1 MKHRILHKVNILI
14 VVLLL
19 VLPSG
24 LHAQTLADGGPSAP
38 PATDPS
44 VQVDLDLALQCA
56 LDRSWRMERL
66 KLDLQRDQ
74 YNLEASRA
82 GLKSNA
88 SMNFTLPNYDQSI
101 KEIIDPDTGN
111 PKVIST
117 RGARYQ
123 AGLSIRQ
130 PLPTDGV
137 VSLNGQFNR
146 TQDMLFSYTPGL
158 KTYNSKF
165 FLRLEQPLLRPNGIQ
180 MDIRRAELR
189 LERTELRFVDQQ
201 IDIIN
206 DVSRSY
212 FELYERT
219 YQAWLADEEVQRL
232 ERAYAIG
239 RRRFQAGSL
248 TEVEMLQLDVDLA
261 DRRDRASASEGRL
274 ARKKS
279 DFKQDIGM
287 GLDEEVAVEID
298 LTYTPVAIDQQLAI
312 QRALEHRTEVRQN
325 EISLEF
331 DKMDLKERRSWNSI
345 QGTLS
350 LTLGLEGRGEDTDQL
365 YDAFAEPDQNRG
377 AAITFRV
384 PLWDWGR
391 NKAQVNSKL
400 TELEKVERS
409 LEESK
414 LNIERE
420 VRDVVDRVGEAQR
433 RLELLVS
440 SVEAADRSFRLS
452 LRQFESGAL
461 GTQDLILIQ
470 NRLAEARRSYLNA
483 YLDYRRALIDLMRRT
498 YWDWERDQPLLDTLM
513 TFAEEQQQD
522 H

>member
-1 MKHRILHKVNILI
+1 MKRIIPPTLTALI
-14 VVLLL
+14 GGMILLL
-19 VLPSG
+19 PVD
-24 LHAQTLADGGPSAP
+24 LHAQTVPGGGRPSPAD
-38 PATDPS
+38 PAQA
-44 VQVDLDLALQCA
+44 VQIDLDLALRYA
-56 LDRSWRMERL
+56 LDQSWRMERL

-74 YNLEASRA
+74 FNLEASRA

-88 SMNFTLPNYDQSI
+88 NMNFTIPNYDQSI
-101 KEIIDPDTGN
+101 KEITDQDTGN
-111 PKVIST
+111 PRVIST

-123 AGLSIRQ
+123 ARVSIRQ

-158 KTYNSKF
+158 RTYNSKF
-165 FLRLEQPLLRPNGIQ
+165 FVRFEQPLLKPNGIQ

-212 FELYERT
+212 FGLYERT
-219 YQAWLADEEVQRL
+219 YQTWLANEEVQRL
-232 ERAYAIG
+232 ERAYTIG

-248 TEVEMLQLDVDLA
+248 TEVEVLQLDIDLA
-261 DRRDRASASEGRL
+261 DRRDRASSAEGRL
-274 ARKKS
+274 TRKKS

-287 GLDEEVAVEID
+287 GLDEEVAVDID
-298 LTYTPVAIDQQLAI
+298 LTYTPVEIDKQLAVR
-312 QRALEHRTEVRQN
+312 RALEHRTEVRQN
-325 EISLEF
+325 EISREF
-331 DKMDLKERRSWNSI
+331 NEMDLKERRSWNSI
-345 QGTLS
+345 QGTIS

-365 YDAFAEPDQNRG
+365 YDAFMEPDQTRG
-377 AAITFRV
+377 AAINFRV

-414 LNIERE
+414 LSIERD
-420 VRDVVDRVGEAQR
+420 VRDVVDRVGEAQQ

-440 SVEAADRSFRLS
+440 SVEAAERSFRLS
-452 LRQFESGAL
+452 LGQFESGSL
-461 GTQDLILIQ
+461 GVQDLILIQ
-470 NRLAEARRSYLNA
+470 NRFADARSSYLNA

-498 YWDWERDQPLLDTLM
+498 YWDWERDQPLIDTLLA
-513 TFAEEQQQD
+513 FADEQQD
-522 H
+522 R